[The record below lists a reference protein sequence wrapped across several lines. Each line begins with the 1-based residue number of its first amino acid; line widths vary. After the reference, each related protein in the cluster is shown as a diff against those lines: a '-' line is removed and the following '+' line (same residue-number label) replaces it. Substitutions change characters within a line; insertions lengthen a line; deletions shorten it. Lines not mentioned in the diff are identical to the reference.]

1 MGKWSKLAG
10 SLPTLPSEA
19 TYSDAVRNQVDAL
32 RGQSLSDLTASY
44 NALREE
50 KMRVE
55 AELSEINC
63 RLEAVTRVIDE
74 TMDLQDMESVV
85 MHGYRWTRSPEPYA
99 KVADRQAALA
109 WAKQEMPDALSIHYQ
124 ILASTTKARLEAGEP
139 PPPGVD
145 VYLRPKIS
153 RRKV

>member
-1 MGKWSKLAG
+1 MGKWTKLAG

-32 RGQSLSDLTASY
+32 RGQSLSDLTASF

-99 KVADRQAALA
+99 KVADRQATLA
-109 WAKQEMPDALSIHYQ
+109 WAMQEMPDALSLPYQ
-124 ILASTTKARLEAGEP
+124 TLAATTKARLEAGEP